1 MTLVS
6 VVIPTRNRPEFVLR
20 AVNSAIAQTL
30 SDIEIIVVVDGD
42 DGKTA
47 PALEAVADPRLRV
60 LILPENRGAS
70 EARNFGV
77 SKATAPWIALLDD
90 DDEMLPERLAVQ
102 HRAAEKSRAKYPVVV
117 CRLYVQTGRGKY
129 IQPKRLPRDGED
141 VSEYMLNKTSI
152 IGHVG
157 TIASSTMLVKK
168 ELMSDIGFPKLKR
181 HQDWTWVLKANA
193 VDGCLFEF
201 VPEPLCIYH
210 AEHHVTGSGASISSR
225 NDWEWSVSWA
235 NDYRELMTGKAYA
248 SYLLTTTAGMAK
260 RQSDWRA
267 ISTLVRNAFANGN
280 PTLTH
285 CVMFLGIWL
294 LPGKAQPLIQDL
306 RYRLRPLAWWRRGS
320 ENRV

>member
-6 VVIPTRNRPEFVLR
+6 VVIPTRNRPDLVVR
-20 AVNSAIAQTL
+20 AVRSAIAQTL

-47 PALEAVADPRLRV
+47 PALEAVGDPRLRV
-60 LILPENRGAS
+60 FISPDNRGAS

-102 HRAAEKSRAKYPVVV
+102 HRAAEKSSAKYPVIV
-117 CRLYVQTGRGKY
+117 CCPRTVGGKGGERG
-129 IQPKRLPRDGED
+129 EE
-141 VSEYMLNKTSI
+141 SESL
-152 IGHVG
+152 GGGGGGWVG
-157 TIASSTMLVKK
+157 LIASSTILLKK

-193 VDGCLFEF
+193 VDGCVFEF
-201 VPEPLCIYH
+201 VPQPLCVYH

-235 NDYRELMTGKAYA
+235 NNYREYMTGKAYA

-260 RQSDWRA
+260 RQADWRA
-267 ISTLVRNAFANGN
+267 IPRLFREAFANGK

-306 RYRLRPLAWWRRGS
+306 RYRLRPLAPWRRGAAS
-320 ENRV
+320 PAGGQRGSARRV